1 MTVITL
7 SNEEKSINITL
18 SNSISLEENGY
29 KINPP
34 IISCNK
40 ARDAIQMQTKIN
52 EFISNLGKEI
62 INE

>member
-34 IISCNK
+34 IISCNNV
-40 ARDAIQMQTKIN
+40 RDAIQIQTKIN